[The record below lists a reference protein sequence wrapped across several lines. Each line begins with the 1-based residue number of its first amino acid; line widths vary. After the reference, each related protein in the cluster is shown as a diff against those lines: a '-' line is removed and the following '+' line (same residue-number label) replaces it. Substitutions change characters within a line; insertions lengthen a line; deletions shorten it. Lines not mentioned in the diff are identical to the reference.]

1 MGEGRLELSSDEMRA
16 FGYRVI
22 DLIVEHFDTLPDQ
35 PIGRKGARSALE
47 AALREPIPET
57 PASPDSVLDRL
68 ERDVFSNMLH
78 VDHPRFFSFVPGP
91 GNFASA
97 MADAL
102 IGGLNVF
109 TGTWF
114 AGSGPAQIELV
125 AVDWLRGIC
134 GLPETAG
141 GLFVSGGSMANL
153 TALAVAR
160 HARLGERIGEA
171 TVYASDQ
178 THSSVLRAL
187 RVLGFMDAQVRILAC
202 DEEFRLPVA
211 ALRAALAED
220 RAAGLV
226 PFCVVAN
233 AGTTNSGAVD
243 PLPALADLCA
253 AEAMWL
259 HADGAYGAPAVL
271 TEAGKTALVGMDRVD
286 SLALDPHKWLFQSF
300 ESGCVLVRDR
310 ALLLET
316 FQVMPEYLR
325 DTQRGA
331 EEVNFGNYG
340 LQLTRSFRAL
350 KLWMSLQIFGLA
362 EFRAAIGRG
371 IALAELAERELGR
384 DPAWQIVT
392 AASLAVVTFRYAPPG
407 MAPADVDALQGQMVE
422 AMIEEGY
429 ALATSTMLKGRAALR
444 LCTIN
449 PRTRD
454 AEMIETVRR
463 LGAIGARLSGA

>member
-22 DLIVEHFDTLPDQ
+22 DLIVDHFDTLPGQ

-47 AALREPIPET
+47 KALREPIPEA

-68 ERDVFSNMLH
+68 RRDVFSNMLH
-78 VDHPRFFSFVPGP
+78 VDHPRFFSFVPAP
-91 GNFASA
+91 SNFASA

-114 AGSGPAQIELV
+114 AGSGPAQVELV
-125 AVDWLRGIC
+125 AVDWLRRIC

-160 HARLGERIGEA
+160 RARLDDAIGGA
-171 TVYASDQ
+171 IVYASDQ

-187 RVLGFMDAQVRILAC
+187 RVLGFADAQVRILAS
-202 DEEFRLPVA
+202 DDEFRLPVES
-211 ALRAALAED
+211 LRAAIAGD
-220 RAAGLV
+220 RAAGRM

-253 AEAMWL
+253 AETMWL

-271 TEAGKTALVGMDRVD
+271 TGAGKAALRGMDRVD

-325 DTQRGA
+325 DTHKGA

-340 LQLTRSFRAL
+340 IQLTRSFRAL

-362 EFRAAIGRG
+362 EFRAAIERG
-371 IALAELAERELGR
+371 IALAELAGRELGL
-384 DPAWQIVT
+384 DPVWQIVT
-392 AASLAVVTFRYAPPG
+392 PACLAVVTFRYAPPG
-407 MAPADVDALQGQMVE
+407 MAPAEVDALQGHMVE

-449 PRTRD
+449 PRTSD
-454 AEMIETVRR
+454 EEMIETVRR
-463 LGAIGARLSGA
+463 LAAIGARLSRS